1 MSKYANVFKSQSD
14 ERVVIDILCPGFSSE
29 DVKVK
34 VAKLNNGDIFKLVV
48 TGTKSARKNK
58 NGDDIP
64 ELASD
69 HHISDFKYEFAD
81 IGSTDVDLER
91 IAGDKLY
98 KSSTF
103 FTVDYELDNLKWSV
117 TNGILRISIP
127 KVEKARGVEIESCDN
142 ADEDST
148 GVVSED

>member
-58 NGDDIP
+58 
-64 ELASD
+64 
-69 HHISDFKYEFAD
+69 
-81 IGSTDVDLER
+81 
-91 IAGDKLY
+91 
-98 KSSTF
+98 
-103 FTVDYELDNLKWSV
+103 
-117 TNGILRISIP
+117 
-127 KVEKARGVEIESCDN
+127 EIFRMR
-142 ADEDST
+142 
-148 GVVSED
+148 